1 METQDEWRSGEAL
14 MTRPKD
20 DWEKVPRKGSA
31 HFTEAE
37 IETMKAGYRNGRPAR
52 DVARELKCSS
62 RSVVERYRAWRQAG
76 MKKREPRT
84 IDRAARFYT
93 SGGVSARVAGP
104 HRQMFRVLRHRPG
117 LGRMERQDRQSL
129 PALPTLQG
137 DRRFGRGLIGADDR

>member
-20 DWEKVPRKGSA
+20 DWEKIPRKGSA

-37 IETMKAGYRNGRPAR
+37 IETMKAGYRNSRPAR

-62 RSVVERYRAWRQAG
+62 RSVIERYRAWRQAG
-76 MKKREPRT
+76 MKKRETRT

-93 SGGVSARVAGP
+93 STFAVEGRLADCLENAVIYVDEYQLSTSDRARLVRALRVVATMREAISA
-104 HRQMFRVLRHRPG
+104 
-117 LGRMERQDRQSL
+117 D
-129 PALPTLQG
+129 
-137 DRRFGRGLIGADDR
+137 